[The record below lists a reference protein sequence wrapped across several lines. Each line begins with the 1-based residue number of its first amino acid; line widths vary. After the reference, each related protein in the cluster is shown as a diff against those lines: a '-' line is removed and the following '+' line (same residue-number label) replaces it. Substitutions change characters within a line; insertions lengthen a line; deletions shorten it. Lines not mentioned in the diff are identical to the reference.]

1 MSAGKPTALP
11 AITLVLGGVRSGK
24 SAYAE
29 GMVEAHVADHAEV
42 GGGGVYLATAT
53 AGDAEMAERI
63 RRHQARRSRAWTT
76 VEEPLELIDALR
88 AHGSPWRPVL
98 VDCLTLWL
106 SNVFD
111 AGRKPGPEISAL
123 ATGLLTVAGP
133 VVLVSGEVGMGIVP
147 DNALA
152 RAYMDAAGEMNQA
165 VAAAADRVVL
175 VTAGLPCEIKARG
188 PKDRKA

>member
-1 MSAGKPTALP
+1 MSTGKSTALP
-11 AITLVLGGVRSGK
+11 PVTLVLGGVRSGK

-29 GMVEAHVADHAEV
+29 NLIEAYFED

-63 RRHQARRSRAWTT
+63 RRHQARRGETWTT
-76 VEEPLELIDALR
+76 VEEPLELIGALK
-88 AHGSPWRPVL
+88 AHAGPGRPVL

-106 SNVFD
+106 SNVLHAD
-111 AGRKPGPEISAL
+111 RAPGFEIAAL
-123 ATGLLTVAGP
+123 VKGLATVAGP

-175 VTAGLPCEIKARG
+175 VTAGLPCEIKAREL
-188 PKDRKA
+188 KDRKA